1 MRELRDYHAV
11 EPTCDVAFNAWDYM
25 MALSRGG
32 VAGKVGTGPG
42 YVLYAIAGR
51 ADARGEAYPTCQ
63 QIADDTGLSEKQ
75 VRLHISTLAACKA
88 IDVRPRA
95 KDGSAGGRVATSNLY
110 TILPLDGIV
119 LSATVETRHSNVS
132 DARAKIGAP
141 KHNNA
146 VIDNLVSGNVLPLTP
161 GRLLPLTPG
170 NSLPTKRPTE
180 ASHLSIPVET
190 GANAPTTPA
199 IAPNDGDDLPEWGPA
214 VVAPWTLDTE
224 PPRVGASSQ
233 QSFPAIIVDP
243 PKRDRKATLHQT
255 EPEVYSR
262 REAIKARYFERY
274 TAETW
279 DTLSRSKQTYVNDDA
294 ERIARVCAD
303 LDEAYSLM
311 QAVWD
316 ERWSNGTYPN
326 RAPFKLSKCPEKLKA
341 HRDGL
346 LTAVAATR
354 PSNVGR
360 PADSQVGTGRK
371 DGLRYNPVPQ
381 YYSCAQGVGN
391 RLGCGFAEGFPH
403 ETVTCGR
410 TGMVTPGEDATR
422 AAS

>member
-1 MRELRDYHAV
+1 MNPIQAARVAQDHDN
-11 EPTCDVAFNAWDYM
+11 PTETADTVVNNDDPIKGYTLVFDNVILCA
-25 MALSRGG
+25 ALSDSAFR
-32 VAGKVGTGPG
+32 T
-42 YVLYAIAGR
+42 YAILKTHDHGNGVFPGMHRLACLQGVSRRTIQANMDEIKKLGLVIPRRRGLGR
-51 ADARGEAYPTCQ
+51 TNEYD
-63 QIADDTGLSEKQ
+63 
-75 VRLHISTLAACKA
+75 
-88 IDVRPRA
+88 
-95 KDGSAGGRVATSNLY
+95 
-110 TILPLDGIV
+110 IV
-119 LSATVETRHSNVS
+119 
-132 DARAKIGAP
+132 DARACQLPAP
-141 KHNNA
+141 RPITDRKTDVQQVAHQLLMGNILHIKKGNGLHIHGEPDCTSNVKPVSHQAVQPFKHTAMEAAEDGMHASPPPTADVNN
-146 VIDNLVSGNVLPLTP
+146 
-161 GRLLPLTPG
+161 
-170 NSLPTKRPTE
+170 
-180 ASHLSIPVET
+180 
-190 GANAPTTPA
+190 
-199 IAPNDGDDLPEWGPA
+199 DDLPEWGTS
-214 VVAPWTLDTE
+214 VVAPWTIEVQTPAPMPLPIAAT
-224 PPRVGASSQ
+224 PPVAVVAQKPTRKSTLQ
-233 QSFPAIIVDP
+233 QS
-243 PKRDRKATLHQT
+243 
-255 EPEVYSR
+255 EPEVYAC

-279 DTLSRSKQTYVNDDA
+279 DTMPRSKQTYANDDA

-326 RAPFKLSKCPEKLKA
+326 RAPFKLSRCPEKLKA